1 MKLYFSPGV
10 GSLSPRIVLR
20 EAGLDFTSEQ
30 VDLGTK
36 QTASGADFR
45 LVNPKGA
52 VPALMLKDG
61 AVLTEGVAIIQFLA
75 DLVPE
80 KNLAPLAGSFERYR
94 LIEWL
99 NYISAEVHKSFS
111 PLFDPASSEE
121 TRASAMAALKPRFD
135 YLARSLEGRAFL
147 MGERFSVADAYL
159 FTVLSW
165 WGFLGRDLASWP
177 DLQAFLARVAAR
189 PAVQQALR
197 DEGLIK

>member
-1 MKLYFSPGV
+1 MKLYFSPGA

-30 VDLGTK
+30 VNLGTK

-80 KNLAPLAGSFERYR
+80 KNLVPLAGSFERYR

-99 NYISAEVHKSFS
+99 NYLSAEVHKGFS
-111 PLFDPASSEE
+111 PLFDPASSDEAR
-121 TRASAMAALKPRFD
+121 TSAVTALTPRFD
-135 YLARSLEGRAFL
+135 YLARSLEGRDFL
-147 MGERFSVADAYL
+147 MGERFGVADAYL

-165 WGFLGRDLASWP
+165 CGFLGRDLAPWP
-177 DLQAFLARVAAR
+177 VLQAFLARVAAR
-189 PAVQQALR
+189 PTVQQALR
-197 DEGLIK
+197 DEGLVK